1 MKHAFLDQY
10 SDRNSFMH
18 RLDPRTKF
26 IVTLVFILAV
36 ILTLPA
42 QWEAFILYFVIISI
56 LIGISRVPVL
66 YVLKRSLL
74 VLPFVI
80 VIAISLPF
88 FKEDVTSGS
97 YNIGLLRVSVAGL
110 QVFYTILVKAW
121 LSALSLILLTATTKV
136 TELFKGLEQMHFPRV
151 MIMIL
156 TFMYRY
162 IFVIT
167 DEVMRMK
174 QARDSRNFGGRH
186 WWQIKTIGNMIGTL
200 FIRSYEHGERVYTA
214 MLARGYDG
222 QSRVLNRLN
231 FKAADGI
238 FGIGLVIALLASTT
252 LVYIFH

>member
-1 MKHAFLDQY
+1 MKHSFLDQY
-10 SDRNSFMH
+10 SDRDSFIH

-36 ILTLPA
+36 ILTPPTRW
-42 QWEAFILYFVIISI
+42 QVFILYFLIIGTLI
-56 LIGISRVPVL
+56 LVSRVPVL
-66 YVLKRSLL
+66 YILKRSLL

-80 VIAISLPF
+80 VVAISLPF

-110 QVFYTILVKAW
+110 QVFYTVLAKAW
-121 LSALSLILLTATTKV
+121 LSALSLILLAATTKI
-136 TELFKGLEQMHFPRV
+136 TDLLKGLEQLRFPRV
-151 MIMIL
+151 MLMIL
-156 TFMYRY
+156 SFMYRY

-174 QARDSRNFGGRH
+174 QARDSRNFGGGH
-186 WWQIKTIGNMIGTL
+186 WRQFKTVGNMIGTL

-222 QSRVLNRLN
+222 QSRTLRQLN
-231 FKAADGI
+231 FRLADYI
-238 FGIGLVIALLASTT
+238 FGVGLVIMLIMSSV
-252 LVYIFH
+252 LVYILQ

>member
-1 MKHAFLDQY
+1 LKHSFLDQY

-36 ILTLPA
+36 ILTPPIR
-42 QWEAFILYFVIISI
+42 WEAFIFYFVIISI
-56 LIGISRVPVL
+56 LVVISLVPVL

-74 VLPFVI
+74 VLPFVA
-80 VIAISLPF
+80 VVAISLPF

-97 YNIGLLRVSVAGL
+97 YNIGLLHVSAAGL
-110 QVFYTILVKAW
+110 QVFYTILAKAW
-121 LSALSLILLTATTKV
+121 LSGLGLILLTATTKV
-136 TELFKGLEQMHFPRV
+136 TELLRGLEQMRFPRV

-156 TFMYRY
+156 SFMYRY

-186 WWQIKTIGNMIGTL
+186 WRQIKTVGNMIGTL

-214 MLARGYDG
+214 MIARGYDG
-222 QSRVLNRLN
+222 ESRTLNELN
-231 FKAADGI
+231 FKVADGI
-238 FGIGLVIALLASTT
+238 FGIGLIIALVISTT
-252 LVYIFH
+252 LVYFLK

>member
-1 MKHAFLDQY
+1 MA
-10 SDRNSFMH
+10 
-18 RLDPRTKF
+18 
-26 IVTLVFILAV
+26 FILAV
-36 ILTLPA
+36 ILTLPN
-42 QWEAFILYFVIISI
+42 QWEAFILYFFIIST
-56 LIGISRVPVL
+56 LIVVSRVPVL
-66 YVLKRSLL
+66 YILKRSLL

-97 YNIGLLRVSVAGL
+97 YNIGLLRVSAAGL
-110 QVFYTILVKAW
+110 QVFYTVLIKAW

-136 TELFKGLEQMHFPRV
+136 TELLKGLEQMRFPKI

-156 TFMYRY
+156 SFMYRY

-174 QARDSRNFGGRH
+174 QARNSRNFGGRH

-222 QSRVLNRLN
+222 QSRVLDQLS
-231 FKAADGI
+231 FKRADGL
-238 FGIGLVIALLASTT
+238 FGIGIVIILLASTT
-252 LVYIFH
+252 MVYILR

>member
-10 SDRNSFMH
+10 SERNSFIH

-26 IVTLVFILAV
+26 IVTMAFILAV
-36 ILTLPA
+36 ILTLPN
-42 QWEAFILYFVIISI
+42 QWEAFILYFFIIST
-56 LIGISRVPVL
+56 LIVVSRVPVL
-66 YVLKRSLL
+66 YILKRSLL

-97 YNIGLLRVSVAGL
+97 YNIGLLRVSAAGL
-110 QVFYTILVKAW
+110 QVFYTVLIKAW

-136 TELFKGLEQMHFPRV
+136 TELLKGLEQMRFPKI

-156 TFMYRY
+156 SFMYRY

-174 QARDSRNFGGRH
+174 QARNSRNFGGRH

-222 QSRVLNRLN
+222 QSRVLDQLS
-231 FKAADGI
+231 FKRADGL
-238 FGIGLVIALLASTT
+238 FGIGIVIILLASTT
-252 LVYIFH
+252 MVYILR